1 MKRNSCPAWQLA
13 YHFPRR
19 FAVQPR
25 TAGNTLPSVRACLL
39 VLCSACWLHPAAT
52 AQETAVEATTAAE
65 PAEQLET
72 PPAPTRPEPR
82 GATDA
87 GATDAGATD
96 AGATD
101 ASVADGGVDASAANP
116 KHSEQPAQ
124 PSVSKSSLAPALA
137 LSRAFRESAQK
148 ALPTVVTVFCR
159 TKDASAANPVLGII
173 GGERAQKFDSVGSGV
188 IISGDGLILTNH
200 HVVAD
205 AEVIEVRLQD
215 GRQFRAENPKSD
227 PQSDVAIVKINVREE
242 LPAAEI
248 GKSDDLHVGDWVMA
262 IGSPFMI
269 ESSVSAGIISGTG
282 RYQTLSRDV
291 KGQFLQTDAAIN
303 PGNSGGPLLD
313 LDGRVVGINTAI
325 SSRTGGFEGIGFAIP
340 IDRAMW
346 IKSELA
352 EYGTV
357 RRGYAGLRASSVPYE
372 LARKL
377 DLPENSGTMVN
388 SVVFDRPAAK
398 AGLLP
403 GDVIINLAG
412 ARVQSNASF
421 AELVQQSPIGQ
432 PLPITVIRDGERV
445 ELQLELVADPRN

>member
-1 MKRNSCPAWQLA
+1 MLCLA
-13 YHFPRR
+13 MLCAAILLALV
-19 FAVQPR
+19 AV
-25 TAGNTLPSVRACLL
+25 
-39 VLCSACWLHPAAT
+39 
-52 AQETAVEATTAAE
+52 AQEAELAELPPRPNLKASQEPTTNNQE
-65 PAEQLET
+65 LRTKNQ
-72 PPAPTRPEPR
+72 APTTKNQAPE
-82 GATDA
+82 
-87 GATDAGATD
+87 
-96 AGATD
+96 
-101 ASVADGGVDASAANP
+101 SNP
-116 KHSEQPAQ
+116 T
-124 PSVSKSSLAPALA
+124 LAPARA

-159 TKDASAANPVLGII
+159 SKDASIANPVLGII

-188 IISGDGLILTNH
+188 IISSDGLILTNH

-205 AEVIEVRLQD
+205 AAVIEVRLQD

-227 PQSDVAIVKINVREE
+227 PQSDVAIIKIDVPEK

-248 GKSDDLHVGDWVMA
+248 GSSDDLYVGDWVIA

-340 IDRAMW
+340 IDRAIW
-346 IKSELA
+346 IKNELL
-352 EYGTV
+352 EYDTV

-377 DLPENSGTMVN
+377 DLPENLGAMVN

-403 GDVIINLAG
+403 GDVIIDLAG
-412 ARVQSNASF
+412 GRVQSNASF

-432 PLPITVIRDGERV
+432 PLPITVIRDGKRV

>member
-1 MKRNSCPAWQLA
+1 MLCA
-13 YHFPRR
+13 
-19 FAVQPR
+19 
-25 TAGNTLPSVRACLL
+25 AGLL
-39 VLCSACWLHPAAT
+39 VPIAVAQETVLQET
-52 AQETAVEATTAAE
+52 ALQQSTDQETAVQETE
-65 PAEQLET
+65 PLELPPRPGLET
-72 PPAPTRPEPR
+72 SPAVPVTAQDESEPR
-82 GATDA
+82 T
-87 GATDAGATD
+87 
-96 AGATD
+96 
-101 ASVADGGVDASAANP
+101 
-116 KHSEQPAQ
+116 KHQDLGSDP
-124 PSVSKSSLAPALA
+124 SLAPARA

-173 GGERAQKFDSVGSGV
+173 GGERSQKFDSVGSGV
-188 IISGDGLILTNH
+188 IISSDGLVLTNH

-205 AEVIEVRLQD
+205 AAVIEVRLQD

-227 PQSDVAIVKINVREE
+227 PQSDVAIVKINLLEE

-248 GKSDDLHVGDWVMA
+248 GSSDDLYVGDWVIA

-340 IDRAMW
+340 IDRAIW
-346 IKSELA
+346 IKNELLKFDK
-352 EYGTV
+352 V
-357 RRGYAGLRASSVPYE
+357 RRGYAGLRASAVPYE

-377 DLPENSGTMVN
+377 DLPENAGAMVN
-388 SVVFDRPAAK
+388 SVVFDRPAAR

-403 GDVIINLAG
+403 GDVIVELAG

-432 PLPITVIRDGERV
+432 PLPITVIRDGARV

>member
-1 MKRNSCPAWQLA
+1 MCLA
-13 YHFPRR
+13 
-19 FAVQPR
+19 VLC
-25 TAGNTLPSVRACLL
+25 TAGSLQPVVVAQEI
-39 VLCSACWLHPAAT
+39 VAQEIVAQEIV
-52 AQETAVEATTAAE
+52 AQETAAQAE
-65 PAEQLET
+65 PTEV
-72 PPAPTRPEPR
+72 PPRPTL
-82 GATDA
+82 ATSPDA
-87 GATDAGATD
+87 TAI
-96 AGATD
+96 
-101 ASVADGGVDASAANP
+101 
-116 KHSEQPAQ
+116 SEQTFQAKSPKVASESPAGNT
-124 PSVSKSSLAPALA
+124 SLAPARA

-159 TKDASAANPVLGII
+159 SKDASAANPVLDII
-173 GGERAQKFDSVGSGV
+173 GGERSQKFDSVGSGV
-188 IISGDGLILTNH
+188 IISSDGLILTNH

-205 AEVIEVRLQD
+205 ASVIEVRLQD

-227 PQSDVAIVKINVREE
+227 PQSDVAIVKINVPEE

-248 GKSDDLHVGDWVMA
+248 GSSDDLYVGDWVIA

-282 RYQTLSRDV
+282 RYQTLSRNV

-340 IDRAMW
+340 IDRAIW
-346 IKSELA
+346 IKNELLKYD
-352 EYGTV
+352 EV
-357 RRGYAGLRASSVPYE
+357 RRGYAGLRASIVPYE

-388 SVVFDRPAAK
+388 SVVFGRPAAK

-403 GDVIINLAG
+403 GDVIIDLAG

-432 PLPITVIRDGERV
+432 PLSITVIRDGQRV

>member
-1 MKRNSCPAWQLA
+1 MKRNSSAAWQRPKSSLSLIRAYDRLRRPAAARRRLA
-13 YHFPRR
+13 VCQ
-19 FAVQPR
+19 A
-25 TAGNTLPSVRACLL
+25 
-39 VLCSACWLHPAAT
+39 VLCLAVLFMPVAA
-52 AQETAVEATTAAE
+52 AQETAAQETVVQETAVQKTESVPEEVAEETSQQTTQTTSPAVAAE
-65 PAEQLET
+65 LPASDS
-72 PPAPTRPEPR
+72 P
-82 GATDA
+82 
-87 GATDAGATD
+87 
-96 AGATD
+96 
-101 ASVADGGVDASAANP
+101 
-116 KHSEQPAQ
+116 
-124 PSVSKSSLAPALA
+124 LAPARA

-148 ALPTVVTVFCR
+148 ALPSVVTVFCR

-173 GGERAQKFDSVGSGV
+173 GGERSQKFDSVGSGV
-188 IISGDGLILTNH
+188 IISSDGLILTNH

-205 AEVIEVRLQD
+205 AAIIEVRLQD
-215 GRQFRAENPKSD
+215 GRQFRAEDPKSD
-227 PQSDVAIVKINVREE
+227 PQSDVAIVKINVSEE

-248 GKSDDLHVGDWVMA
+248 GSSNGLYVGDWVMA

-340 IDRAMW
+340 IDRAIW
-346 IKSELA
+346 IKQELL
-352 EYGTV
+352 EFDTV
-357 RRGYAGLRASSVPYE
+357 RRGYAGLRASSVPFE

-377 DLPENSGTMVN
+377 DLPENSGAMVN

-403 GDVIINLAG
+403 GDVIVDLAG

-432 PLPITVIRDGERV
+432 PLPITVIRDGQRV